1 MKSFYLIATMLLTFS
16 AVSAQISEVKEQGS
30 TAFIYNDNGHYS
42 GYSISLGGGRSIAGY
57 NSRYVVVQTSS
68 TAFIYD
74 EKGSYTGSSISLSG
88 GRSIKNV
95 AGSNILVKDRQTVY
109 YYDFRGSYTGN
120 STSN

>member
-1 MKSFYLIATMLLTFS
+1 MKSFFLTATMLLMFS
-16 AVSAQISEVKEQGS
+16 VVSAQISEIKEQGS
-30 TAFIYNDNGHYS
+30 TALIYNDNGHYS
-42 GYSISLGGGRSIAGY
+42 GYSISIVGKSIAGY

-95 AGSNILVKDRQTVY
+95 SGYNILVKDGQKVY